1 MARDP
6 KQDPYYNPNFSDE
19 INEVTNDFVYKKT
32 GKQTT
37 GDAIIVRP
45 RGGSFDVLLIERKR
59 GPHQGGLALPG
70 GFKEGADKVEDFVAR
85 EALEETGLTNKDIKK
100 TIDLPT
106 KKDRFDWD
114 VRFPDGV
121 DVSGKIFIVDENFI
135 PIAGD
140 DAVSA
145 KFVPVEDIVSGKVD
159 IAFLHS
165 EWIYDT
171 SQVLDSN
178 YSGTSELQEVV
189 QKDKKRNINF
199 MKEINKKRAIDK
211 QPLMKVDATP
221 EISGSLDNISKQI
234 IANEAGIKTFD
245 QLINEFE
252 GEFLKGLSPEDA
264 ESFANWYL
272 DSGFDKEG
280 KARAWLN
287 ENTDRLSDPR
297 MIDDDTSFAMEQQGF
312 DEVAET
318 NKQYDLENALTD
330 DEIFMR
336 DVQPDIDEDALQ
348 NYRNKIESLE
358 DLPETKYQEIVS
370 RLSGDEIANLSE
382 EDISKIYDEAGLKY
396 NSEYGGVKPRGTKI
410 LKALDWLDPVE
421 KAIAGMIS
429 SLGLPKAAKAYVT
442 AEAANWFGN
451 LTFEAAKSKG
461 QADLLQ
467 SQILMGKATKEDID
481 KFKKTVMSN
490 IQSGVERAEKISP
503 SANVYNWIGKMLD
516 R

>member
-6 KQDPYYNPNFSDE
+6 KQDPYYNPDFSDE

-121 DVSGKIFIVDENFI
+121 DVSGKIFIVNENFI

-171 SQVLDSN
+171 SQKLDSN
-178 YSGTSELQEVV
+178 YSGTSELQEIV
-189 QKDKKRNINF
+189 QKYKKRNINF

-211 QPLMKVDATP
+211 QPLMKVEKINNTNNGFKDPNKNFDAYMLETTD
-221 EISGSLDNISKQI
+221 EDIAQWYFEKTGKDWVSDTKTMSESNINKLKNDFKTDVAQDMV
-234 IANEAGIKTFD
+234 ANFNDDLA
-245 QLINEFE
+245 
-252 GEFLKGLSPEDA
+252 LS
-264 ESFANWYL
+264 
-272 DSGFDKEG
+272 
-280 KARAWLN
+280 AREWLN
-287 ENTDRLSDPR
+287 ENTTRGVDPTAQ
-297 MIDDDTSFAMEQQGF
+297 MDDTLAALEQSNADMFPEKVDVDF
-312 DEVAET
+312 DENVLDT
-318 NKQYDLENALTD
+318 
-330 DEIFMR
+330 
-336 DVQPDIDEDALQ
+336 
-348 NYRNKIESLE
+348 
-358 DLPETKYQEIVS
+358 
-370 RLSGDEIANLSE
+370 SG
-382 EDISKIYDEAGLKY
+382 
-396 NSEYGGVKPRGTKI
+396 KPRGTKI

-421 KAIAGMIS
+421 KAIAGLIS
-429 SLGLPKAAKAYVT
+429 SIGLPAAAKAYVT
-442 AEAANWFGN
+442 AEAVNWFGN

-467 SQILMGKATKEDID
+467 SQILMGQATKDDIN
-481 KFKKTVMSN
+481 KFTETVMSN
-490 IQSGVERAEKISP
+490 MQSGIERADKISP
-503 SANVYNWIGKMLD
+503 SANAYSWIGKMLN

>member
-1 MARDP
+1 MSRDP
-6 KQDPYYNPNFSDE
+6 KQDPYYNPDFSDE
-19 INEVTNDFVYKKT
+19 INEVTNAFVYEKKV
-32 GKQTT
+32 GKQFT

-45 RGGSFDVLLIERKR
+45 KGDTFEVLLIERKR

-106 KKDRFDWD
+106 KTDRFDWD
-114 VRFPDGV
+114 VRFADGV
-121 DVSGKIFIVDENFI
+121 DVSGKIFIVDDSFT

-145 KFVPVEDIVSGKVD
+145 KFVSIDNIASGKVD
-159 IAFLHS
+159 VAFLHS

-171 SQVLDSN
+171 AVELNSSLAP
-178 YSGTSELQEVV
+178 ELQKIVD
-189 QKDKKRNINF
+189 KDRTRNINF
-199 MKEINKKRAIDK
+199 MQEINKKRAIDN
-211 QPLMKVDATP
+211 QPLMNVDATP

-234 IANEAGIKTFD
+234 MANEAGIKTFD

-297 MIDDDTSFAMEQQGF
+297 MVDDDTSFAMEQQGF

-318 NKQYDLENALTD
+318 NKAFEQELIDIEEEKFQNFRNAREDLEEGLITYEEYVNRTD
-330 DEIFMR
+330 DDF
-336 DVQPDIDEDALQ
+336 L
-348 NYRNKIESLE
+348 NKIPDDIVIDTPNAPLKGNQLKQILKNRLKKLAIGGLNYLDMYELGLIGYALAEPAAQKLLEPIMPFIVPGYKAPENNESYK
-358 DLPETKYQEIVS
+358 DQV
-370 RLSGDEIANLSE
+370 IANLQE
-382 EDISKIYDEAGLKY
+382 
-396 NSEYGGVKPRGTKI
+396 
-410 LKALDWLDPVE
+410 
-421 KAIAGMIS
+421 
-429 SLGLPKAAKAYVT
+429 T
-442 AEAANWFGN
+442 A
-451 LTFEAAKSKG
+451 
-461 QADLLQ
+461 
-467 SQILMGKATKEDID
+467 
-481 KFKKTVMSN
+481 
-490 IQSGVERAEKISP
+490 KISP
-503 SANVYNWIGKMLD
+503 TAKLVEKMPEKVEYEKLDNLGYGWLGKMLD